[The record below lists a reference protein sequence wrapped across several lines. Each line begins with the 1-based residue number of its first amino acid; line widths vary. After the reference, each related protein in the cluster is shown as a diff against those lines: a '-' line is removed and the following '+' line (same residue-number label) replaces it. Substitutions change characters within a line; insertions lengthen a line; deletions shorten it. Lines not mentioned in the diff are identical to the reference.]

1 MGSSQSVAVKKIAT
15 TCKYNKTK
23 FNELL
28 ELIRDAHEVTQFWGK
43 LVLIDAKKLPIKL
56 DEYKNYTIATRDYLN
71 NTKDELKEDILD
83 LDKKG
88 GETTSMYYFYEFL
101 RTFSSVYESTSVEVD
116 DRKDYINKIFAN
128 CYNIQ
133 KILIE
138 DIWATC
144 DSQQ

>member
-1 MGSSQSVAVKKIAT
+1 MGSSQSTVKKIAT

-71 NTKDELKEDILD
+71 NTKDEPKDDIFD
-83 LDKKG
+83 LDKSNN
-88 GETTSMYYFYEFL
+88 ETTSMYYFYEFL
-101 RTFSSVYESTSVEVD
+101 RSFPSIYESTSTDIES
-116 DRKDYINKIFAN
+116 RKVYIDKIFAN
-128 CYNIQ
+128 CYNVQ

-144 DSQQ
+144 DNQQ

>member
-1 MGSSQSVAVKKIAT
+1 MGSSQSTVKTIAT

-43 LVLIDAKKLPIKL
+43 LVLIDSKKLPIKL
-56 DEYKNYTIATRDYLN
+56 DEYKNYTIATRDYFN
-71 NTKDELKEDILD
+71 NTKDEPKDDILD
-83 LDKKG
+83 LSKS
-88 GETTSMYYFYEFL
+88 ESESTSMYYFYDFL
-101 RTFSSVYESTSVEVD
+101 RTFSSLYESTSVDVD
-116 DRKDYINKIFAN
+116 DRKVFINKIFAN

-133 KILIE
+133 KLLIE

-144 DSQQ
+144 DNQR

>member
-1 MGSSQSVAVKKIAT
+1 MGSSQSTTVKKIAT

-28 ELIRDAHEVTQFWGK
+28 DLIRDAHEVTQFWGK

-56 DEYKNYTIATRDYLN
+56 DEYKTYSIATRDYLN
-71 NTKDELKEDILD
+71 ATKDEPKEDILD
-83 LDKKG
+83 LDKLN
-88 GETTSMYYFYEFL
+88 GETTSIYYFYEFL
-101 RTFSSVYESTSVEVD
+101 RTFPSVYESSSTDIES
-116 DRKDYINKIFAN
+116 RKSYIDKIFAN
-128 CYNIQ
+128 CYNVQ

-144 DSQQ
+144 DNQK